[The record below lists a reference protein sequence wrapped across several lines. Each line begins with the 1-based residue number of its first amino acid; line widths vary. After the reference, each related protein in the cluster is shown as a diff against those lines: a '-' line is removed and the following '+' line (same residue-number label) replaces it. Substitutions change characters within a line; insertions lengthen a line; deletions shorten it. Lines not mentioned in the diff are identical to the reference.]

1 MIMQYSLKNYK
12 GKLRRKMKSKKNH
25 NVYCPKC
32 TDYNCNS

>member
-1 MIMQYSLKNYK
+1 MQYSLKNYK
-12 GKLRRKMKSKKNH
+12 GKLIESKMKSKKNH